1 MNPERGSF
9 FMPKFKKALYIG
21 KLKPTHR
28 VGREF

>member
-1 MNPERGSF
+1 
-9 FMPKFKKALYIG
+9 MPKFKKALYIG